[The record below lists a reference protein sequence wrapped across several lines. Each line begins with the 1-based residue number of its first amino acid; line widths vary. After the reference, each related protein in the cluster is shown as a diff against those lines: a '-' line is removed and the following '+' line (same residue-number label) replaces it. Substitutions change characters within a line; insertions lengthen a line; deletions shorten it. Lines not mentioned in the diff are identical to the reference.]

1 MKTLLMA
8 STDFKIKFDGEE
20 HQLDANVLI
29 NSLIHTT
36 TLVHEINRSIDPARK
51 IQVKVRAPEKSSFLI
66 QIQVVDVLDVLTTIK
81 QFVTPANIET
91 TSYIILSL
99 VGLFEIKKH
108 LLGSK
113 PKEIDKSGDKTKII
127 NKKGD
132 VFYIDHAVF
141 NIYEKNPTVQ
151 DALTQN
157 FENINNEPS
166 VTGFEILDENN
177 NELFKVGREDF
188 ETLSVKDE
196 VVREG
201 ERLRTETATLNIV
214 RLSFEKGLTC
224 DFYYKGHKIKAK
236 IDDPTFQKRID
247 DGESFSKGDVLESE
261 LVIRQVWDE
270 SVQTFVNKGYS
281 VSRIINHI
289 RRDPNSQTKL
299 FT

>member
-1 MKTLLMA
+1 MA

-36 TLVHEINRSIDPARK
+36 TLVQEINRSIDPARE

-66 QIQVVDVLDVLTTIK
+66 QIQVVDVLETLNTIK
-81 QFVTPANIET
+81 QLVTPANIET

-99 VGLFEIKKH
+99 VGLFEVKKH
-108 LLGSK
+108 LFGSK
-113 PKEIDKSGDKTKII
+113 PKEIDKSGDKTKIV

-132 VFYIDHAVF
+132 VFYVDHAVF
-141 NIYEKNPTVQ
+141 NIYEKNPIVQ

-166 VTGFEILDENN
+166 VTAFEILDEKNK
-177 NELFKVGREDF
+177 ELFKVGREDF
-188 ETLSVKDE
+188 EALSVKDE
-196 VVREG
+196 VTKGG

-247 DGESFSKGDVLESE
+247 DGESFSKGDVLESD
-261 LVIRQVWDE
+261 LVIRQAWDE

-281 VSRIINHI
+281 VARIIKHV
-289 RRDPNSQTKL
+289 RRDPNSQTNL
-299 FT
+299 FR